1 MPEKKDYYEI
11 LGVPRTASEKEIKT
25 AYRRL
30 ARKYHP
36 DVNKGEKKAEERFK
50 QVAEAFAVLSDKDK
64 RARYDR
70 GGHEAFGPEFD
81 PFAGVD
87 MGQFDFGDISS
98 LFDLFGGGGGGGGR
112 GRRRGR
118 VRAQRG
124 EDLRFDVHVSFE
136 QAVRGGKTQLTVP
149 RQSACPTCR
158 GSGSRPGSGQTSCPE
173 CHGSGSSTRRRGPMQ
188 VQTTCPRCRGAG
200 RLPGAPCGA
209 CGASGRVSTNERL
222 TVRIP
227 AGIEEGATLRLA
239 GQGNSG
245 PGGAGDAYLV
255 VHIEPHPVF
264 RREGNDL
271 VSEVTV
277 SLSRAA
283 LGGSVVVR
291 TLDGESTVTLP
302 AGTRSGQK
310 LRLAGKGVPAA
321 AGRAAG
327 DLYAVI
333 QIQPPKK
340 LDERSRELLLEF
352 ERLNPGP

>member
-1 MPEKKDYYEI
+1 MAKKKDYYEI
-11 LGVPRTASEKEIKT
+11 LGVPRTAGEKEVKR

-87 MGQFDFGDISS
+87 MGQFDFGDLSN
-98 LFDLFGGGGGGGGR
+98 LFDLFGGGGR
-112 GRRRGR
+112 RRRGR
-118 VRAQRG
+118 ARAQRG

-136 QAVRGGKTQLTVP
+136 QAVLGGKTQLTIP

-158 GSGSRPGSGQTSCPE
+158 GSGSRPGSGQTNCPD
-173 CHGSGSSTRRRGPMQ
+173 CQGSGSSTRRRGPMQ
-188 VQTTCPRCRGAG
+188 VQMTCPRCRGTG
-200 RLPGAPCGA
+200 RLPGDPCA
-209 CGASGRVSTNERL
+209 TCGASGRVATNERI

-227 AGIEEGATLRLA
+227 AGIEEGATLRVA

-255 VHIEPHPVF
+255 VHVEPHPVF

-277 SLSRAA
+277 GLARAA
-283 LGGSVVVR
+283 LGGPIVVR
-291 TLDGESTVTLP
+291 TLNGEATVTLP

-333 QIQPPKK
+333 QIQPPRK